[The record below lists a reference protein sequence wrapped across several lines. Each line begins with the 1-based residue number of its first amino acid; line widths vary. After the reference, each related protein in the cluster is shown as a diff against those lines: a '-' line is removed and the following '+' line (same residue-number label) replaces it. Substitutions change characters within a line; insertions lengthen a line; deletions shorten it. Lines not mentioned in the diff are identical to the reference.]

1 MYSKVKLTKMDKPWH
16 LHACWLLVLLH
27 LTSLPTE
34 AQPQSNPKPNHNNN
48 NKNMANEVEF
58 SRRLAI
64 FSINVYN
71 QVSLLKPQENVVFS
85 PFSIQTCA
93 AMARLGAKKE
103 TAEEL
108 DRGLGLVSSDTK
120 EIAESFHQVLA
131 TYEKSEILR
140 IANKIFVMKGYTLRE
155 DFNKLLTEQFLSS
168 AENLDFAQN
177 TQAANTI
184 NQWAEQKT
192 NHLIKNLIDPSV
204 LSADSR
210 LVLVNAIHFKG
221 NWVHQFD
228 AKATHPE
235 PFYLNDVDSINVP
248 MMNVKENFG
257 YAELPE
263 LDATAL
269 HLPYKDSDLSMLII
283 LPNSKTGLPQLEE
296 KLRST
301 QLSEITK
308 KLYQTKVVV
317 KLPKFK
323 AEFEMELTNVF
334 QKLGMTRIFSDNAN
348 FSGMLES
355 PEAMKVSAIIHKAF
369 IEVNEQGTEA
379 AAATAI
385 VMNYITSIGIP
396 PIPPEYF
403 NADHPFIYYITNGK
417 TIILFKGKMIKF

>member
-1 MYSKVKLTKMDKPWH
+1 MDKPWH

-34 AQPQSNPKPNHNNN
+34 AQPQSNPQPNHNNN
-48 NKNMANEVEF
+48 NMANEVEF

-108 DRGLGLVSSDTK
+108 DRGLGLVSSDTQQ
-120 EIAESFHQVLA
+120 IAESFHQVLA
-131 TYEKSEILR
+131 TYEKSAILR
-140 IANKIFVMKGYTLRE
+140 IANKIFVMKGYTLDQ
-155 DFNKLLTEQFLSS
+155 DFNRLLTEQFLSS

-177 TQAANTI
+177 TKAASTI
-184 NQWAEQKT
+184 NQWVEQKT
-192 NHLIKNLIDPSV
+192 NNLIKDLINPSV

-228 AKATHPE
+228 VRSTRPE
-235 PFYLNDVDSINVP
+235 PFYLNDVDSKNVP

-269 HLPYKDSDLSMLII
+269 QLPYKDSDLSMLII

-308 KLYQTKVVV
+308 KLYQTKVIV

-323 AEFEMELTNVF
+323 AEFEMELTDVF
-334 QKLGMTRIFSDNAN
+334 KKLGMSRMFSDSAN

-355 PEAMKVSAIIHKAF
+355 PEALKVSAIIHKAF

-379 AAATAI
+379 AAATAMA
-385 VMNYITSIGIP
+385 VMFCSMP
-396 PIPPEYF
+396 MFQPEPKHF
-403 NADHPFIYYITNGK
+403 FADHPFTYYILNK
-417 TIILFKGKMIKF
+417 NNSILFAGKLKNA